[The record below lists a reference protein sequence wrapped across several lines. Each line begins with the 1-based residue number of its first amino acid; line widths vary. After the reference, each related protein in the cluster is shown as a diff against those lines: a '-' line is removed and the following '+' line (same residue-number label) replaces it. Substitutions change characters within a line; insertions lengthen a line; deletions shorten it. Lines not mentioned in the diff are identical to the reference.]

1 MWLGLGREW
10 RVARANFLYPRLK
23 RHLSLSLGRLFQVK
37 ALKSFSCTST
47 FQATEEHRNAHSLG
61 LTVTVCLV
69 LVGKDLELD
78 AVGRQFQPYPS
89 DAVLFGEDKSP
100 RRSLPGRYRPAKMF
114 DNIVQIFTTISFIVL
129 ILEGSFAVG
138 EIGSCSKLP
147 SDDVDN
153 LDERSHPNSFVI
165 SQVCVIS

>member
-1 MWLGLGREW
+1 
-10 RVARANFLYPRLK
+10 
-23 RHLSLSLGRLFQVK
+23 
-37 ALKSFSCTST
+37 
-47 FQATEEHRNAHSLG
+47 
-61 LTVTVCLV
+61 
-69 LVGKDLELD
+69 
-78 AVGRQFQPYPS
+78 
-89 DAVLFGEDKSP
+89 
-100 RRSLPGRYRPAKMF
+100 MF
-114 DNIVQIFTTISFIVL
+114 DNIVQNFTTISFIVL

>member
-1 MWLGLGREW
+1 
-10 RVARANFLYPRLK
+10 
-23 RHLSLSLGRLFQVK
+23 
-37 ALKSFSCTST
+37 
-47 FQATEEHRNAHSLG
+47 
-61 LTVTVCLV
+61 
-69 LVGKDLELD
+69 
-78 AVGRQFQPYPS
+78 
-89 DAVLFGEDKSP
+89 
-100 RRSLPGRYRPAKMF
+100 MF

-129 ILEGSFAVG
+129 ILEGSFAVS